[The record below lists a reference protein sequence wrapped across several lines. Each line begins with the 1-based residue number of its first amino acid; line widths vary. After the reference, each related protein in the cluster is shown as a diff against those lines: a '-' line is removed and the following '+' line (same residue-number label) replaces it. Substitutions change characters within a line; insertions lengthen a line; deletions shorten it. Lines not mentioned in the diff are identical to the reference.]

1 MQLRTSRFHA
11 MGTPCELLLYAA
23 DATAEDAVKVDVARL
38 EAKYSRYRP
47 DSYLSHINA
56 VAAVGGAIEVDSE
69 TAQILD
75 YACTCYTQSQGL
87 FDLSSGLL
95 RQAWNFKEPRLPRTR
110 QLEELL
116 ARVGWDKVKWSS
128 PHLEFQ
134 VAGMELDLG
143 GVVKEY
149 AADRA
154 ATLCMEHGVRHG
166 LINLGGDIRVVGPHP
181 DGSPWQIGIR
191 DPRKPDRMLRS
202 VALRQGAL
210 ATSGDY
216 ERCFTLDGRR
226 YGHIL
231 NPRTGWPVQGLA
243 AVSVIADYCVVA
255 GSAAT
260 IGMLK
265 ENAGKTWLVG
275 LGLPHLWVDTQ
286 GKIGGSLID
295 ESSQPQGSAQNGDA
309 QGGTGT

>member
-1 MQLRTSRFHA
+1 
-11 MGTPCELLLYAA
+11 
-23 DATAEDAVKVDVARL
+23 
-38 EAKYSRYRP
+38 
-47 DSYLSHINA
+47 
-56 VAAVGGAIEVDSE
+56 
-69 TAQILD
+69 
-75 YACTCYTQSQGL
+75 
-87 FDLSSGLL
+87 
-95 RQAWNFKEPRLPRTR
+95 
-110 QLEELL
+110 
-116 ARVGWDKVKWSS
+116 
-128 PHLEFQ
+128 
-134 VAGMELDLG
+134 
-143 GVVKEY
+143 
-149 AADRA
+149 
-154 ATLCMEHGVRHG
+154 MEHGVRHG